1 MKPLISICIP
11 AYKQPHLLKR
21 TFESIQQQTYKNV
34 EIVVTDDSPDNSV
47 QDLCTAFQSSIPIHY
62 FKNEK
67 ALGSPA
73 NWNKALRKAEGA
85 FIVLLHHDD
94 CFLKADAL
102 ERYVKIFSKEPMIDG
117 IFSRN
122 NPIDE
127 QGMPIPTNFESGLIN
142 NLQKIPDSLIRSNQI
157 GPPSNLIIAAR
168 AIHLYNEKYIWLVD
182 VEYYIRLLKNGANL
196 YFLNE
201 RLMQIGIHKDQ
212 ITEFCYRHPEIIVKE
227 NIWLARQVEKKAWQD
242 VKFYDHYWRLLR
254 NNKIRNKKQLL
265 RMGLTEEQ
273 VPPVILRMINWQRK
287 LPSTLLKKGLISK
300 MGMGLSYLVGRLA

>member
-11 AYKQPHLLKR
+11 TYKQPYLLKR

-34 EIVVTDDSPDNSV
+34 EIVVSDDSPDNSV
-47 QDLCTAFQSSIPIHY
+47 QDLCTSFQSSIPIHY

-73 NWNKALRKAEGA
+73 NWNKALGKAEGA

-94 CFLKADAL
+94 CFLRTDAL
-102 ERYVKIFSKEPMIDG
+102 ERYITIFSKEPRIDG

-127 QGMPIPTNFESGLIN
+127 QGMPIPTNYESRLIN
-142 NLQKIPDSLIRSNQI
+142 SLQKYPDFLIRSNQI

-168 AIHLYNEKYIWLVD
+168 VVQLYNEKYLWLVD
-182 VEYYIRLLKNGANL
+182 VEYYIRLLKGGANF

-201 RLMQIGIHKDQ
+201 RLMHIGIHKDQ
-212 ITEFCYRHPEIIVKE
+212 ITEFCYRHPEIIVRE
-227 NIWLARQVEKKAWQD
+227 NIWLARQVDRKAWRD

-254 NNKIRNKKQLL
+254 NNMIRNKMQLL
-265 RMGLTEEQ
+265 EMGLTEEQ
-273 VPPVILRMINWQRK
+273 LPPVILRMIRFQQK
-287 LPSTLLKKGLISK
+287 LPPTLLRNGIFSK
-300 MGMGLSYLVGRLA
+300 MGMGLSYLLSRLT